1 MKNTVATVTTPAT
14 RKTLVKKEN
23 QERSRLTVGQE
34 VKVYQPAVWLVYDE
48 NGAPVFGVKEN
59 WFKTVITTVNHDPD
73 DWFVRVEKGAQLSP
87 DWNQDEFSLEEI
99 EFTDGEIRLKAII
112 D

>member
-1 MKNTVATVTTPAT
+1 MKNNTATAT
-14 RKTLVKKEN
+14 QKISEENKKA
-23 QERSRLTVGQE
+23 LLAVGQE
-34 VKVYQPAVWLVYDE
+34 VLVFQPNCWLVYGD
-48 NGAPVFGVKEN
+48 NGEPIFGVTEH
-59 WFKTVITTVNHDPD
+59 WIETVITAVNHDPD

-87 DWNQDEFSLEEI
+87 DWNQDEFGLEEI